1 MSGWLSGPRDSRS
14 LGHSAIDGG
23 AVTLSA
29 ALG

>member
-1 MSGWLSGPRDSRS
+1 MSGWLSGPRDSRP
-14 LGHSAIDGG
+14 LGILRSMG

>member
-1 MSGWLSGPRDSRS
+1 MSGWLSGPRDSRP

-23 AVTLSA
+23 GALSA